1 MSQPRRRLDRALV
14 ERGLASDEP
23 GAHTLIADGRVV
35 VGGAPALG
43 PSRLVAGGDQI
54 GVLGPPP
61 AFVTRGGHKLSG
73 ALDDLGIPVEG
84 RRCLD
89 AGAGAGGFSD
99 CLLQRGARE
108 VVAVDVGYGDFSWKL
123 RNDAR
128 VRILERVNIRSASR
142 ALLGEAFDLVVA
154 DLSFIS
160 LALVVPALVA
170 AAAPEADLLL
180 LVKPQFEALRA
191 DVGRG
196 GVVVDPDIWARAVSQ
211 VAGALDACGV
221 AVQAT
226 VASRLRGAAGNQE
239 FFVWG
244 RRGPARPQGREHA
257 AGGPS

>member
-1 MSQPRRRLDRALV
+1 MSQPRMRLDRALV

-23 GAHTLIADGRVV
+23 GARSLIAGGRILVA
-35 VGGAPALG
+35 GAPALAA
-43 PSRLVAGGDQI
+43 SRLVAGGDQI
-54 GVLGPPP
+54 GVVAPRP
-61 AFVTRGGHKLSG
+61 AFVTRGGHKLAA
-73 ALDDLGIPVEG
+73 ALDDLSIRVEG

-108 VVAVDVGYGDFSWKL
+108 LVAVDVGYGDFAWAL

-128 VRILERVNIRSASR
+128 VRILERVNIRTVDR
-142 ALLGEAFDLVVA
+142 ALLGESFDLIVA

-160 LALVVPALVA
+160 LAVVVPALVA
-170 AAAPEADLLL
+170 AAGPGADLLL
-180 LVKPQFEALRA
+180 LVKPQFEAARA

-196 GVVVDPDIWARAVSQ
+196 GVVVDPEVWAGAVRQ
-211 VAGALDACGV
+211 VAGALDASGV
-221 AVQAT
+221 GIQAT

-244 RRGPARPQGREHA
+244 RRGT
-257 AGGPS
+257 AGLP